1 MIFSW
6 VGGGKWVLGVDSGG
20 RKWDLGVGNRVLG
33 VRKWG
38 SGGQV
43 SGGGPKIMT
52 SGGENYDPG
61 MKIMTLRY
69 ENYDLVA
76 SKLGWETQ
84 DPGGGNRWF
93 GVPGMGSGG
102 GLSRVYVRYG

>member
-1 MIFSW
+1 MGWGGNGSW
-6 VGGGKWVLGVDSGG
+6 GSIP
-20 RKWDLGVGNRVLG
+20 GVGNG
-33 VRKWG
+33 IWGSEIGFWG
-38 SGGQV
+38 SGNGV
-43 SGGGPKIMT
+43 RGVKFRGGGPKIMT

-76 SKLGWETQ
+76 AKLGWETQ